1 MNRLRKRGG
10 SDAKENG
17 KSKREKLKHEGRKN
31 LSQLGSELLLELG
44 GIGSKL
50 ADTLGQL
57 LSGHGILVQLPAEG
71 SLVEGDLGVLLGR
84 RGSDLGAQLALE
96 GLVRLLELLQEV
108 GRDGQ
113 EIASGQLLNLANGTE
128 RGAHDDGLVA
138 VLLVVVVDLGD
149 GDNTGILSA
158 NVLLLVGGL
167 VPVEDTADEGRD
179 QSNLGLGA
187 SNSLYGL
194 TNCKIMVS
202 KNASY
207 PSRQVSIKWNP
218 EERSYLAEREE
229 KGEVA
234 VDTLNSLEVLGS
246 LDTLPSGGDLDENA
260 LLGDAGILVKTDD
273 LLGLGDGGLL
283 VEGETGIDL
292 GRDTAGDDLQDLDT
306 KVDEELVQGRL
317 GLGLEGTRWRQVGM
331 RSLG

>member
-1 MNRLRKRGG
+1 MEKV
-10 SDAKENG
+10 E
-17 KSKREKLKHEGRKN
+17 REKLIYEGLKN
-31 LSQLGSELLLELG
+31 LSQLSSELLLELS

-57 LSGHGILVQLPAEG
+57 LGGHGILVQLPAES
-71 SLVEGDLGVLLGR
+71 SLVEGDLGVLLGG
-84 RGSDLGAQLALE
+84 RGSELGAQLALK
-96 GLVRLLELLQEV
+96 GLVRLVELVQEV

-113 EIASGQLLNLANGTE
+113 EVASGQLLNLANGAE

-149 GDNTGILSA
+149 RDDTGILSA
-158 NVLLLVGGL
+158 SVLLLVGSL
-167 VPVEDTADEGRD
+167 VPVKDTADEGRD

-187 SNSLYGL
+187 SNSLYGF
-194 TNCKIMVS
+194 TSYKNMFS

-207 PSRQVSIKWNP
+207 VSRHVPAEWNP
-218 EERSYLAEREE
+218 EDRSYLAEGEE

-234 VDTLNSLEVLGS
+234 VDALDSLEVLGS
-246 LDTLPSGGDLDENA
+246 LDTLPGGGDLDEDA
-260 LLGDAGILVKTDD
+260 LLGDAGILVETDD

-317 GLGLEGTRWRQVGM
+317 GLGLDGTIWRQVGM
-331 RSLG
+331 RPLD